1 MRESTHEVQAP
12 QGHGRCFGSHLPV
25 PQLGLIALLVSELVY
40 LTIRFDTQALDRAS
54 SPWLHL
60 VAWSPQYLRLA
71 ITVAVTAL
79 VLKTWR
85 LAGPSAAR
93 APANPSARLTWL
105 AV

>member
-1 MRESTHEVQAP
+1 M
-12 QGHGRCFGSHLPV
+12 
-25 PQLGLIALLVSELVY
+25 PQLGLVILLVAELVY
-40 LTIRFDTQALDRAS
+40 LTVRFDSQALDRAS

-85 LAGPSAAR
+85 LAGPSCR
-93 APANPSARLTWL
+93 PSAGEALRAADVARRALRRAAAL
-105 AV
+105 RPHDGDCL